1 MKEGIRMNLR
11 APAVP
16 LITVDPYFSVWSMAD
31 HLAEDTTRH
40 WTGKP
45 NTLLGAVT
53 IDGQSYRFMGA
64 QDNLPA
70 LSQTQISITAL
81 KTTYIFRQD
90 KVELIATFLSPQLP
104 DQLEVMS
111 QPISYLEIRA
121 RFLDGHSHHVS
132 IQVEASEELCLDSRG
147 QMPVAVALR
156 TISPSIEAVEMG
168 SADQPILAKKG
179 DNIRIDWGYFYLA
192 VRGGHTAQA
201 THDGMTFVQ
210 AEAQVSPEQPALFAF
225 AYDDRQ
231 SLLYFGH
238 MVKAYWTRS
247 GASIDDVIRQGIA
260 GYSNLSRQCDQF
272 DEHLFQDAV
281 RAGGERYA
289 QILQLTFRQVMAA
302 HKLAVD
308 ENGEILYISKECFSN
323 GCAATV
329 DVSYPSIPMYLY
341 YNPELIKGMLRPIF
355 RYAESPAWQY
365 PFAPHDVGTYPILD
379 GQVYSKNSL
388 DGQMPVEE
396 CGNMLLMV
404 AATAI
409 VTRDISYAA
418 AHWDTLSKW
427 ASYLKEHGV
436 DPENQLCTD
445 DFAGHLAHNCNLSLK
460 AIMALV
466 GMAALSEMKGDDR
479 EAEEYMACAN
489 AMKERWIEMADN
501 GDGTYRL
508 AFDQPNTYSMK
519 YNVVWDIVFGSRIF
533 PAEVLASEFAG
544 YKKRIRPY
552 GMPLDNRKT
561 YTKSDWLVWT
571 ATLAREKE
579 DFEAFVEPLWMAYHN
594 SPSRVPLTDWYDTV
608 TSIQVGFQ
616 HRTVQGGL
624 FMKVLEASGKCRYW
638 DR

>member
-90 KVELIATFLSPQLP
+90 KVELTATFLSPQIP

-121 RFLDGHSHHVS
+121 RFLDGHPHHVS

-238 MVKAYWTRS
+238 MVKAYWNRNGT
-247 GASIDDVIRQGIA
+247 SIDDVIRQGIA

-289 QILQLTFRQVMAA
+289 QILQLAFRQVMAA

-579 DFEAFVEPLWMAYHN
+579 DFKAFVEPLWMAYHN

>member
-31 HLAEDTTRH
+31 HLAGDTTRH

-45 NTLLGAVT
+45 NTLLGTVS
-53 IDGQSYRFMGA
+53 IDGQSYGFMGA
-64 QDNLPA
+64 QENLPA

-90 KVELIATFLSPQLP
+90 MVELTATFLSPQLP
-104 DQLEVMS
+104 DQLEIMS
-111 QPISYLEIRA
+111 QPVSYLEIQT
-121 RFLDGHSHHVS
+121 RFLDGRPHHLS
-132 IQVEASEELCLDSRG
+132 IQIEASEELCLNSKG
-147 QMPVAVALR
+147 QMPVTVAQR
-156 TISPSIEAVEMG
+156 TVSPALEAIEMG
-168 SADQPILAKKG
+168 SAEQPILAKKG
-179 DNIRIDWGYFYLA
+179 DDIRIDWGYFYLA

-201 THDGMTFVQ
+201 AHDGMTFVQ
-210 AEAQVSPEQPALFAF
+210 AEAPVSPGHPALFVF
-225 AYDDRQ
+225 AYDDRE

-238 MVKAYWTRS
+238 KAKAYWNRN
-247 GASIDDVIRQGIA
+247 GASIDDVIRRGIA
-260 GYSNLSRQCDQF
+260 SYSELSRQCDQF
-272 DEHLFQDAV
+272 DENLFRDAV
-281 RAGGERYA
+281 HAGGEKYA
-289 QILQLTFRQVMAA
+289 QILQLAFRQVMAA

-365 PFAPHDVGTYPILD
+365 PFAPHDVGTYPILN
-379 GQVYSKNSL
+379 GQVYSKDSL

-409 VTRDISYAA
+409 VTHDVSYAA

-466 GMAALSEMKGDDR
+466 GMAALCEMKGDDT
-479 EAEEYMACAN
+479 EAGEYMACAN

-508 AFDQPNTYSMK
+508 AFDQPDTYSMK
-519 YNVVWDIVFGSRIF
+519 YNVVWDIVFGSHIF

-544 YKKRIRPY
+544 YKKRIHPY

-579 DFEAFVEPLWMAYHN
+579 EFEAFIEPLWRAYHN
-594 SPSRVPLTDWYDTV
+594 SPSRVPMTDWYDTV
-608 TSIQVGFQ
+608 TSIQAGFQ

-638 DR
+638 D

>member
-1 MKEGIRMNLR
+1 MNLR

-90 KVELIATFLSPQLP
+90 KVELTATFLSPQIP

-121 RFLDGHSHHVS
+121 RFLDGHPHHVS

-238 MVKAYWTRS
+238 MVKAYWNRNGT
-247 GASIDDVIRQGIA
+247 SIDDVIRQGIA

-289 QILQLTFRQVMAA
+289 QILQLAFRQVMAA

-427 ASYLKEHGV
+427 AAYLKEHGV